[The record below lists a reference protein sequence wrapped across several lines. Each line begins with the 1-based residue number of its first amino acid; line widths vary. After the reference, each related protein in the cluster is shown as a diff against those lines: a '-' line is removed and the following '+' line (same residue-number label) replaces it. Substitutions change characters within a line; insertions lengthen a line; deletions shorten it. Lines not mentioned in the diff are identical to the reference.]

1 MTDDELQLEDEQNLV
16 AFGSKSKEELEK
28 EKLQDAGI
36 LPADSIDQ
44 PAPSQFKPA
53 YGGKKGYSTVDLSIQ
68 KNEDQMMKEHREW
81 FMTGKDEDASFTT
94 RDRLRDKWF
103 RKYKGMSHDE
113 YKADEPEKFGGS
125 IYGSSNPLKILDSTF
140 QGLST
145 AGLGLADFGMDLVGL
160 VPGGKRLDDIWDAET
175 RLDNP
180 GMQKMREIF
189 SILIPGILTG
199 GKANAFTATKFP
211 QAARWSLPWW
221 KRLGANA
228 AINLPVDTAIVGI
241 SDTSEQDTITTTLA
255 KQIPDIFGNEG
266 HLPLPEILKTRDSDS
281 PAVRR
286 YRTMLENLP
295 IPILGNVVGSLF
307 DVPQGR
313 KVLDWFEPLDDTAT
327 KYKQVNIAFGG
338 DTDKLI
344 RLSEINEQLGEGV
357 LGRMRGEQGLDP
369 KLYSALVD
377 EKLRLENELGDIL
390 DFDDVMRRSDIIE
403 NTERSARAANKLDN
417 IEQLELDL
425 GIDPDISPAA
435 FDEGAKGGTIPP
447 AGNVARNMADI
458 AAIRQ
463 GVSKGDPAPIIT
475 DSMIKK
481 GLMIGPESR
490 DVVRGVAE
498 AARDAGRFNAIV
510 DGFRFS
516 SKEMNAAAWGIY
528 NDIITA
534 GSVDDIREF
543 FLDNMDV
550 KNLLGGL
557 MKVEY
562 ASEDTARAALFA
574 LRDLTN
580 QFLGVEITESSARVM
595 DSLAREASTLADATI
610 QFAGM
615 VDPNKMMDLI
625 LDKMLFLLDELAI
638 NKYIAGWALRNKNVF
653 NQMPPQNLQEGIDTL
668 LAEFKGAQNSIAKK
682 NKQFISELKRLRKE
696 FPEVVKPLMDAFAH
710 TGGDVDS
717 QAKLMKWAAQQI
729 TPMGYF
735 KSPNPKEMNLFARG
749 LWGVR
754 YNNVLSGLAP
764 LNAAVGNGGALTLK
778 PINSLLGH
786 AFYGYQDGFEGFKRT
801 IFYNGAVNETNRRA
815 LKDAYELM
823 KKAHKDPEM
832 MIKTYRKDFVYKV
845 DKTWELIEDMRPIY
859 VKQGNYARLL
869 ELDTVIALKQ
879 LGAHPALRYGMTGMV
894 FPDVFA
900 TTHMAHNMSRVRAYD
915 DVFSD
920 KGFADFDEILKAEK
934 KHYDSMFDAD
944 GLIKDKAVRAM
955 AGEIQLNM
963 DDGMSRWINEATTAY
978 PILKEVLMFPRTM
991 SNATKLAASYTPIS
1005 LLPGISRY
1013 SKTIYAKTDDD
1024 IAEALLEHGLIMAK
1038 TPNARV
1044 VWENLKAE
1052 YTGRMIFS
1060 GLLVTTLFSHAMA
1073 GNITGPGHY
1082 NQAERSKQ
1090 IKNGFKPHMLLVPVP
1105 GGGEKNDFWI
1115 DYSGIPGVKQV
1126 LDILA
1131 SLAYYANDIDEA
1143 FLESIE
1149 SKLMWVLS
1157 ASFARDTPLQ
1167 GFEPLVNFVNG
1178 DMSAFYQQT
1187 KQSIKSLIPQ
1197 IGTLQVVET
1206 IISDALK
1213 DIETKEII
1221 PYLMSKI
1228 PGLSSFVP
1236 EQIDIYTGT
1245 PIGHTDNNWL
1255 RAFNAASPVKVAGR
1269 DEDWRIFLQEI
1280 GFDGLTLLKKDSTG
1294 TYEYSPTEREEIYRY
1309 IGEQQ
1314 IYKQIIRV
1322 MNTKRYREEI
1332 ELVKAHRRSNK
1343 TSDLITIDVDSLPVM
1358 QDLRS
1363 IVRNAQKIAEAKF
1376 LQNNPAIGDVI
1387 RKQQAVDNLMKQ
1399 GKVDEAVNIKNNTTR
1414 KLLNMRK

>member
-1 MTDDELQLEDEQNLV
+1 MTDEEKLLEEENLL
-16 AFGSKSKEELEK
+16 ALGSKTKEQIEK
-28 EKLQDAGI
+28 ERLQEAGI
-36 LPADSIDQ
+36 EPVDSIDQ

-81 FMTGKDEDASFTT
+81 FMMGKDKDASFTT
-94 RDRLRDKWF
+94 RDRLRDNWY

-125 IYGSSNPLKILDSTF
+125 IYGSSNPLKVLDSTF

-145 AGLGLADFGMDLVGL
+145 AGLGLMDFGMDLVGL
-160 VPGGKRLDDIWDAET
+160 VPGGKRIDDIYDAET

-180 GMQKMREIF
+180 GHQKMREIF

-255 KQIPDIFGNEG
+255 KQIPDIFGAEG

-295 IPILGNVVGSLF
+295 IPILGNVIGSLF
-307 DVPQGR
+307 DVPQSR
-313 KVLDWFEPLDDTAT
+313 KVLDWFEPLDETAN

-344 RLSEINEQLGEGV
+344 RLSEINDELVEYTKGTRKVNPEIEQNLIN
-357 LGRMRGEQGLDP
+357 
-369 KLYSALVD
+369 
-377 EKLRLENELGDIL
+377 EKLNLEDELADIL

-403 NTERSARAANKLDN
+403 NTERTARAARKLDN

-447 AGNVARNMADI
+447 AGNVARNMADTT
-458 AAIRQ
+458 AIRQ
-463 GVSKGDPAPIIT
+463 GVSKGDPAPVIT
-475 DSMIKK
+475 DSMIQK

-498 AARDAGRFNAIV
+498 AARDAGRFNAVV
-510 DGFRFS
+510 DGFRFT

-528 NDIITA
+528 NDIVTA
-534 GSVDDIREF
+534 GSVDDIKDF
-543 FLDNMDV
+543 FLTNMDV
-550 KNLLGGL
+550 KNLLGGM

-562 ASEDTARAALFA
+562 ASEDTARAAIFA

-580 QFLGVEITESSARVM
+580 QFLGEDIAKSSARVM
-595 DSLAREASTLADATI
+595 DSLGREAATLADATI
-610 QFAGM
+610 QFAGIA
-615 VDPNKMMDLI
+615 DPNKMMELI
-625 LDKMLFLLDELAI
+625 LDKMLFLMDEIAI

-653 NQMPPQNLQEGIDTL
+653 NQMPPENLEEGINTL

-682 NKQFISELKRLRKE
+682 NKTLVAELKRLKKE

-754 YNNVLSGLAP
+754 YNNVLSGGAP

-778 PINSLLGH
+778 PITSLLGH
-786 AFYGYQDGFEGFKRT
+786 GFYGFGDGFEGFKRT
-801 IFYNGAVNETNRRA
+801 IFYNGAVKETNRRA
-815 LKDAYELM
+815 IKDAYEMM

-832 MIKTYRKDFVYKV
+832 MIKAYRKDFVYKV
-845 DKTWELIEDMRPIY
+845 DKTWELIEQMRPIY
-859 VKQGNYARLL
+859 EKQGNYAKLL
-869 ELDTVIALKQ
+869 ELDTVIGLKQ

-900 TTHMAHNMSRVRAYD
+900 STHMAHHMSRVRAYD

-920 KGFADFDEILKAEK
+920 KGFADFNEILKAEK
-934 KHYDSMFDAD
+934 KHYDTMFDAD

-978 PILKEVLMFPRTM
+978 PVLKEVLMFPRTL

-1044 VWENLKAE
+1044 VWENLRAE

-1082 NQAERSKQ
+1082 NQSERSKQ

-1105 GGGEKNDFWI
+1105 GGGEKNDFWV

-1143 FLESIE
+1143 FFESIE

-1187 KQSIKSLIPQ
+1187 KQSLKTLIPQ
-1197 IGTLQVVET
+1197 IGTLQIVET
-1206 IISDALK
+1206 AISDALK
-1213 DIETKEII
+1213 DIETKELI
-1221 PYLMSKI
+1221 PYLLSKV
-1228 PGLSSFVP
+1228 PGLSGFVP

-1245 PIGHTDNNWL
+1245 PIGYTENNWL
-1255 RAFNAASPVKVAGR
+1255 RVFNAGSPVKVAGR
-1269 DEDWRIFLQEI
+1269 DEDWRLFLQEI

-1294 TYEYSPTEREEIYRY
+1294 TYEYSPTEREEIYGY

-1314 IYKQIIRV
+1314 IYKQIIRI
-1322 MNTKRYREEI
+1322 MNTKRYRDEI

-1363 IVRNAQKIAEAKF
+1363 VVRNAQKIAEIKF
-1376 LQNNPAIGDVI
+1376 LRKNPEIGDVI
-1387 RKQQAVDNLMKQ
+1387 RKQQAVDDLMKK
-1399 GKVDEAVNIKNNTTR
+1399 GKVEEAVDIKNKTTR

>member
-1 MTDDELQLEDEQNLV
+1 MTEDEQILEEKNTLL
-16 AFGSKSKEELEK
+16 ALGSKSEKQIEK
-28 EKLQDAGI
+28 ERLQEAG
-36 LPADSIDQ
+36 LV
-44 PAPSQFKPA
+44 APDNLSPDKPSRFKPA
-53 YGGKKGYSTVDLSIQ
+53 YGGKKGFSTVDLSDPD
-68 KNEDQMMKEHREW
+68 NEQQMFKEHREW

-94 RDRLRDKWF
+94 RDSLRDKWY
-103 RKYKGMSHDE
+103 RKYKGMSHE
-113 YKADEPEKFGGS
+113 EFTAETPEKYQKGLL
-125 IYGSSNPLKILDSTF
+125 YGSSNPLKILGNTID
-140 QGLST
+140 GLRT
-145 AGLGLADFGMDLVGL
+145 PGLGVTDFVMDAVGL
-160 VPGGKRLDDIWDAET
+160 LPGGERVDDIYDADT
-175 RLDNP
+175 RLDSP
-180 GMQKMREIF
+180 GHQKMREIF
-189 SILIPGILTG
+189 SILIPGIMTG
-199 GKANAFTATKFP
+199 GKVNSYTATKFP

-255 KQIPDIFGNEG
+255 KQIPDIFGSEG

-295 IPILGNVVGSLF
+295 IPILGNVVGALF

-313 KVLDWFEPLDDTAT
+313 KVLDWFEPLDESAT
-327 KYKQVNIAFGG
+327 RYKQVNIAFGG
-338 DTDKLI
+338 DTDKLM
-344 RLSEINEQLGEGV
+344 RLSDINDELVEYSKGT
-357 LGRMRGEQGLDP
+357 RKLDP
-369 KLYSALVD
+369 KLETRLIN
-377 EKLRLENELGDIL
+377 EKLNLENELANIS
-390 DFDDVMRRSDIIE
+390 DFDDVMRRSDVIE
-403 NTERSARAANKLDN
+403 NTERSARAARKLDN

-447 AGNVARNMADI
+447 AGNVARNMADT

-463 GVSKGDPAPIIT
+463 GVSKGDPAPVIT

-498 AARDAGRFNAIV
+498 AARDAGRFNAVV
-510 DGFRFS
+510 DGFRFTA
-516 SKEMNAAAWGIY
+516 KEMNAAAWGIY

-534 GSVDDIREF
+534 GSVPEIKEF
-543 FLDNMDV
+543 FLTNMDV
-550 KNLLGGL
+550 KNLLGN
-557 MKVEY
+557 MMRVEY
-562 ASEDTARAALFA
+562 VSEDAARAAGFA

-580 QFLGVEITESSARVM
+580 QFLGVEIGESSARVM
-595 DSLAREASTLADATI
+595 DSLGREAATLADATI
-610 QFAGM
+610 QFAGLA
-615 VDPNKMMDLI
+615 DPNKMMDLI

-638 NKYIAGWALRNKNVF
+638 NKYIAGWSLRNKNF
-653 NQMPPQNLQEGIDTL
+653 FDQMLPENMEAGIKTL
-668 LAEFKGAQNSIAKK
+668 LDEFKGAQNSIALK
-682 NKQFISELKRLRKE
+682 NKKFVKELKQLKKTN
-696 FPEVVKPLMDAFAH
+696 PEVVKPLMDAFAH
-710 TGGDVDS
+710 TNGDVDS

-735 KSPNPKEMNLFARG
+735 KSHNPKEMNLFARG

-778 PINSLLGH
+778 PITSLLGH
-786 AFYGYQDGFEGFKRT
+786 GFYGYGDGFEGFKRT
-801 IFYNGAVNETNRRA
+801 IFYNGAIKETNRRA
-815 LKDAYELM
+815 IKDAYEMM

-832 MIKTYRKDFVYKV
+832 MVKTYRKDFVFKV
-845 DKTWELIEDMRPIY
+845 DKTWELMEDMRPIY
-859 VKQGNYARLL
+859 EKQGNYARLYQ
-869 ELDTVIALKQ
+869 LDLVIAMKQ

-900 TTHMAHNMSRVRAYD
+900 STHMAHNMSRVRAYD

-920 KGFADFDEILKAEK
+920 KGFADFAEILKAEK
-934 KHYDSMFDAD
+934 KHYDNMFDAD

-963 DDGMSRWINEATTAY
+963 DDGMSRWMNEATTAY
-978 PILKEVLMFPRTM
+978 PILKEVLMFPRTL

-1005 LLPGISRY
+1005 LLPGISKY

-1044 VWENLKAE
+1044 VWENLRAE
-1052 YTGRMIFS
+1052 YTGRLIFS
-1060 GLLVTTLFSHAMA
+1060 SLLVTSLFNHAMA

-1090 IKNGFKPHMLLVPVP
+1090 LKNGFKPHMILMPVP
-1105 GGGEKNDFWI
+1105 FGGDKNDFWI
-1115 DYSGIPGVKQV
+1115 DYSGIPGVKEV

-1131 SLAYYANDIDEA
+1131 SMAQYANDIDEA

-1167 GFEPLVNFVNG
+1167 GFEPLVNFING

-1187 KQSIKSLIPQ
+1187 RQSLKTLIPQ
-1197 IGTLQVVET
+1197 IGTFQVVET

-1213 DIETKEII
+1213 DIQTKELL

-1228 PGLSSFVP
+1228 PFLSGFVP

-1245 PIGHTDNNWL
+1245 PIGYTENNWL

-1269 DEDWRIFLQEI
+1269 DEDWRVFLGEI

-1294 TYEYSPTEREEIYRY
+1294 TYEYNPTEREEIYGY

-1314 IYKQIIRV
+1314 IYKQIIRI
-1322 MNTKRYREEI
+1322 MNTKRYQEEI
-1332 ELVKAHRRSNK
+1332 EMVKAHRRSNK

-1363 IVRNAQKIAEAKF
+1363 VITNAQKIAEIKF
-1376 LQNNPAIGDVI
+1376 LRNNPKVKDVI
-1387 RKQQAVDNLMKQ
+1387 VKQQAVDDLMRK
-1399 GKVDEAVNIKNNTTR
+1399 GKVDEAVDIKNKTTR